1 MTDFNPLDRNLPESD
16 DALGVVHLRPKECK
30 FSLQNGA
37 VPGQNGP
44 LKDSIAP
51 NAGSTICNAVLP
63 AEGVRFITKEGKK
76 PTLMQNI
83 S

>member
-1 MTDFNPLDRNLPESD
+1 MMLSVLCIYGT
-16 DALGVVHLRPKECK
+16 KECK

-76 PTLMQNI
+76 QLSCRI
-83 S
+83 FHKLKRFK